1 VQEVRGVQKVQR
13 VRGAKG
19 AAGAVCAIGVA
30 IAGLIAL
37 FAPLAAAPLAP
48 LAPPAPTTVRLYV
61 LDGGTLESDP
71 ARYRLTKEEVSAT
84 QLSVTAFLIV
94 HPKGTLMWDT
104 GAIADDSWTPNGRPV
119 QRRLVLSN
127 SQERRV
133 TLRTTMTA
141 QLKAI
146 GYAPADITYLA
157 LSHYHWDHTANAN
170 LFVRSTWL
178 ARQIERDAM
187 LPESVPDPPQPS
199 NFADLKNGKTVVITS
214 DDHDVFGDGSVV
226 LKLAKGHTPG
236 HQVLYV
242 KLAKTGGVVLSGD
255 LYHYPEERT
264 LNRLPTFEFNVDQT
278 RESRV
283 AIDAFLKQTGA
294 QLWIQHDLRAMQK
307 VKKAPAF
314 YE

>member
-1 VQEVRGVQKVQR
+1 MLQHR
-13 VRGAKG
+13 VRSLLTVVIVTLLSLQP
-19 AAGAVCAIGVA
+19 AAQK
-30 IAGLIAL
+30 
-37 FAPLAAAPLAP
+37 
-48 LAPPAPTTVRLYV
+48 TTPRPQSVRLYA

-71 ARYRLTKEEVSAT
+71 TRYRLTKEDVTAT

-104 GAIADDSWTPNGRPV
+104 GAIADDSWTPSGRPV
-119 QRRLVLSN
+119 ARRLVLSN

-133 TLRTTMTA
+133 TLRTTMKA
-141 QLKAI
+141 QLAAI
-146 GYAPADITYLA
+146 GYSPADITYLA

-170 LFVRSTWL
+170 QFVRSTWL
-178 ARQIERDAM
+178 ARQAERDAM
-187 LPESVPDPPQPS
+187 LPKQAPDPPQPS
-199 NFADLKNGKTVVITS
+199 TFADLGNAKTILITD
-214 DDHDVFGDGSVV
+214 DDHDVFGDGTVV

-255 LYHYPEERT
+255 LYHYPQERT

-278 RESRV
+278 RESRG
-283 AIDAFLKQTGA
+283 AIEAFLKKSGA
-294 QLWIQHDLRAMQK
+294 QLWIQHDFTAMAR
-307 VKKAPAF
+307 VRKAPAF